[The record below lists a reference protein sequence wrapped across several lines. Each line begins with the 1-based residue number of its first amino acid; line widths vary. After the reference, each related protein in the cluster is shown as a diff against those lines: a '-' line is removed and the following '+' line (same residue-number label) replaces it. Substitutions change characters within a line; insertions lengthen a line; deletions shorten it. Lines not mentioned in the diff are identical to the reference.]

1 MVGFNIGG
9 LSFTAYCSGSS
20 KKIAEEK
27 KPFKRKYVNVK
38 LGNGGMSMLEFK
50 QLIKRSIDSRGKSE
64 CSCQGEDITAV
75 AGDDRGDEKL
85 PSICTFGPENG
96 MPTSAR
102 FKYLVEDYDMIVFEP
117 GSFAIKRISSIL
129 KQVGINKNETV
140 WKKEIV
146 PLNDYYANMEKSKV
160 FEEGFKLIFTN
171 TKTGHKL
178 IFNVSFGNSFS
189 ELMSL
194 NYDFHAECSNYNKII
209 DLITNL
215 EPISSNGT
223 YPKKIDVDFIKDWSV
238 VDRVKSIKCDC
249 FSQSKNLT
257 SVNFLGEIESL
268 GEAAL
273 FKCKNLQHVNFMKPV
288 KYIENKAFLGCTSLQ
303 EIRFP
308 EGLKKLGG
316 FAFSQCSSLKYIF
329 LPDSLEKVI
338 VSAFENTPED
348 LKIFYK
354 GKEFNKKDFMYYF
367 GTYCGHVSAKGMYK

>member
-1 MVGFNIGG
+1 
-9 LSFTAYCSGSS
+9 
-20 KKIAEEK
+20 
-27 KPFKRKYVNVK
+27 
-38 LGNGGMSMLEFK
+38 
-50 QLIKRSIDSRGKSE
+50 
-64 CSCQGEDITAV
+64 
-75 AGDDRGDEKL
+75 
-85 PSICTFGPENG
+85 
-96 MPTSAR
+96 
-102 FKYLVEDYDMIVFEP
+102 
-117 GSFAIKRISSIL
+117 
-129 KQVGINKNETV
+129 
-140 WKKEIV
+140 
-146 PLNDYYANMEKSKV
+146 
-160 FEEGFKLIFTN
+160 
-171 TKTGHKL
+171 
-178 IFNVSFGNSFS
+178 
-189 ELMSL
+189 MSL

-249 FSQSKNLT
+249 FSQSENLT
-257 SVNFLGEIESL
+257 SINFLGEIESL

-367 GTYCGHVSAKGMYK
+367 GTYCGHVSAEGMYK